1 MRANEFIS
9 EVATIKPVSSQ
20 PPGSAPTL
28 GKPVAAKQDPKQ
40 ALLKNLGNAGNAN
53 NNQQDDKAPGFM
65 GGLAQGFKKGM
76 NMDPDQSIASNLAG
90 AGLNKLGLSSTADA
104 AEKSA
109 TATGGQQQTV
119 RPGQSVKD
127 PVTGRG
133 NVRILPNPGNKG
145 IKLDTTRSL
154 GYPIIVD
161 PKDLA

>member
-1 MRANEFIS
+1 MRANEFIR
-9 EVATIKPVSSQ
+9 EVAAIKPVPSQ
-20 PPGSAPTL
+20 PPSTAPTL

-40 ALLKNLGNAGNAN
+40 ALLKNLGNVGNATD
-53 NNQQDDKAPGFM
+53 QQNDKSPGFM

-109 TATGGQQQTV
+109 TATGGQTQAV
-119 RPGQSVKD
+119 RPGQTIKD

>member
-9 EVATIKPVSSQ
+9 EVATIKPVPSQ

-53 NNQQDDKAPGFM
+53 DQQDDTAPGFM

-76 NMDPDQSIASNLAG
+76 NMDPDQSVAANLAG
-90 AGLNKLGLSSTADA
+90 SGLNKLGLSSTANA
-104 AEKSA
+104 AEKS
-109 TATGGQQQTV
+109 ATGGQQQTI
-119 RPGQSVKD
+119 RPGQTVKD

-145 IKLDTTRSL
+145 VKLDTTRSL